1 MYARQRD
8 MFELKRISY
17 AEWRKQRGKA

>member
-8 MFELKRISY
+8 MFELKRITY
-17 AEWRKQRGKA
+17 AEWRKTRGKS